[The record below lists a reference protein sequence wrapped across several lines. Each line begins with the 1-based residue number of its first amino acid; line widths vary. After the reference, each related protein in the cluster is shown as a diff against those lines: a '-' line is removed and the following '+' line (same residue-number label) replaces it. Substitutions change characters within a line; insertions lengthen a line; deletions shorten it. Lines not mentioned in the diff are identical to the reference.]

1 MQTEIEDKLQRH
13 VTFCAQGQGTVF
25 QSGRQAELDTV
36 QLLVDNLNTRSV
48 GDYRILVNYNMP
60 LRGRGSIGTLESDLV
75 VINRFGVFV
84 LEVKDWRGV
93 IDAYDSHW
101 LQSHRHEHDNVFV
114 SINDKARS
122 LHSSWFKKRGGKLSD
137 LGKVSVLGLIVLA
150 RGKRSFFNHSNFDDR
165 VVINLD
171 PVSLQEAVGFS
182 LVQGLGNRVL
192 ADEEILRIR
201 DALYEEHEETRDV
214 LIGDYRIVGE
224 LSPGDLFEAFEAVNV
239 NIETQRV
246 RIKRYR
252 LDNISGISENTI
264 DQFKRSAE
272 AVSMMGY
279 HPNILHTVNFF
290 PDPNRPDVFYEVTEF
305 IMKGDRLDEI
315 MAQCNEHLA
324 LGKQLDYI
332 ESLGVALMHAHEH
345 NVYHRNL
352 NPETVFVTGDDVVK
366 LADFDFAKILGK
378 HTITR
383 PGQVLVDTPM
393 TAPELS
399 LNPSAASPA
408 SDIYSL
414 GALWYFLASLPEK
427 ESKLTPER
435 IDDLELPREARELM
449 KTMLTKA
456 VKRRPQRVEC
466 VLEQLRM
473 LRKEIR

>member
-1 MQTEIEDKLQRH
+1 MQTEIENKLKRH

-93 IDAYDSHW
+93 IEAYDGHW
-101 LQSHRHEHDNVFV
+101 LQSYRHEHDNVFV
-114 SINDKARS
+114 SVNDKAKS
-122 LHSSWFKKRGGKLSD
+122 LHSNWFERGCKLSD
-137 LGKVSVLGLIVLA
+137 LGKVSVVGLIVLA
-150 RGKRSFFNHSNFDDR
+150 RGKRNFSNHSNFDDR
-165 VVINLD
+165 VVISLD
-171 PVSLQEAVGFS
+171 PTSLQQTVGS
-182 LVQGLGNRVL
+182 THLLHGSGNRVL
-192 ADEEILRIR
+192 ADEDILRIR
-201 DALYEEHEETRDV
+201 DTLYKEHKETKDV
-214 LIGDYRIVGE
+214 LIRDYRIIGE
-224 LSPGDLFEAFEAVNV
+224 LSPGDLFQAFEAVNV

-246 RIKRYR
+246 RIKLYR

-264 DQFKRSAE
+264 NQFKRSAE
-272 AVSMMGY
+272 AVSTMGY
-279 HPNILHTVNFF
+279 YTNILHTINFF
-290 PDPNRPDVFYEVTEF
+290 PDPNRPDVFYEATEF
-305 IMKGDRLDEI
+305 IKGDRLDEI
-315 MAQCNEHLA
+315 IAQCNEHLA
-324 LGKQLDYI
+324 LDKQLDYI
-332 ESLGVALMHAHEH
+332 EPLCAALIHAHEH

-352 NPETVFVTGDDVVK
+352 NPETIFIAEDGVVK

-378 HTITR
+378 HTIAR

-399 LNPSAASPA
+399 LNASAASPA

-414 GALWYFLASLPEK
+414 GALWFFLASLPKK
-427 ESKLTPER
+427 EPNLALER
-435 IDDLELPREARELM
+435 IDDLELPKAARELM
-449 KTMLTKA
+449 KKMLTKA
-456 VKRRPQRVEC
+456 VKSRPQDAGY

-473 LRKEIR
+473 LRRKTQ